1 MNMDNTFKISRFGK
15 YFVYDLK
22 RQWKNIG
29 MLMLIFSLF
38 PIIFY
43 MIYMFFAAMFD
54 GGLMKIFI
62 GLEIDGPAGGT
73 RFGVFAV
80 MSTIFVML
88 FPSRAYGE
96 ITNKAKGS
104 EWLMLPA
111 SRLEKFTSMML
122 ISLVVI
128 PLVYVVVYFLSD
140 AFVCLLDKSCGDSLM
155 SFRINKE
162 IGSSDFVIPANGLWI
177 LASTIVGNAIV
188 FLLGGLIFK
197 KWKVVGTVL
206 VLFALQMVFSGL
218 LSVFI
223 TNADLD
229 WWGNWFADWTIR
241 HADSIDIW
249 LNAFIN
255 FWLLLILAICG
266 TWSWF
271 RIKRLQH

>member
-1 MNMDNTFKISRFGK
+1 MNNTFNLNRFGK

-29 MLMLIFSLF
+29 MLMLIFALF

-43 MIYMFFAAMFD
+43 MLYMFFAALFY
-54 GGLMKIFI
+54 GGLFKTFTGI
-62 GLEIDGPAGGT
+62 EINVPEMWT

-80 MSTIFVML
+80 MTTIFVML

-96 ITNKAKGS
+96 VTDKAKGS

-111 SRLEKFTSMML
+111 SRMEKFTSMML
-122 ISLVVI
+122 ITLVVI
-128 PLVYVVVYFLSD
+128 PILYIAVYLLSD

-162 IGSSDFVIPANGLWI
+162 IGTPDFTVPANGFWV
-177 LASTIVGNAIV
+177 LAANIVEYAII

-206 VLFALQMVFSGL
+206 VLFVLGMVFSGL
-218 LSVFI
+218 LSAFI
-223 TNADLD
+223 FNADLE
-229 WWGNWFADWTIR
+229 WWDSWFTDWTIR
-241 HADSIDIW
+241 HADHLDLW

-255 FWLLLILAICG
+255 FWILLIFAICG

-271 RIKRLQH
+271 RLKRLQH

>member
-1 MNMDNTFKISRFGK
+1 MDNTFKISRFGK
-15 YFVYDLK
+15 YLVYDLK

-122 ISLVVI
+122 ISLIVI

-162 IGSSDFVIPANGLWI
+162 IGTSDFIIPANGFWL
-177 LASTIVGNAIV
+177 LAANIVEYVSI

-197 KWKVVGTVL
+197 KWKVVGTAL
-206 VLFALQMVFSGL
+206 VLFALGMVFSGL
-218 LSVFI
+218 FSTFI
-223 TNADLD
+223 TNADLE
-229 WWGNWFADWTIR
+229 WWGNWFTDWAIR
-241 HADSIDIW
+241 HADNLDLW
-249 LNAFIN
+249 LNALLN

-271 RIKRLQH
+271 RLKRLQH

>member
-1 MNMDNTFKISRFGK
+1 MNMYNTFKISRFGK

-96 ITNKAKGS
+96 ITNKEKGS

-122 ISLVVI
+122 ISLIVI

-162 IGSSDFVIPANGLWI
+162 IGSSDFAIPANGFWI
-177 LASTIVGNAIV
+177 LASSIVENAIV

-206 VLFALQMVFSGL
+206 VLFALQIVFSGL

>member
-1 MNMDNTFKISRFGK
+1 MDNTFKISRFGK

-29 MLMLIFSLF
+29 MLMLIFALF

-177 LASTIVGNAIV
+177 LASSIVGNAIV

-218 LSVFI
+218 LSAFI
-223 TNADLD
+223 TNADLE

-255 FWLLLILAICG
+255 LWLLLILAICG

>member
-1 MNMDNTFKISRFGK
+1 MDNTFKISRFRK

-96 ITNKAKGS
+96 ITNKEKGS

-218 LSVFI
+218 LSAFI
-223 TNADLD
+223 TNADLE
-229 WWGNWFADWTIR
+229 WWGNWFADWTIS

>member
-1 MNMDNTFKISRFGK
+1 MSNTFNFSRFRK

-43 MIYMFFAAMFD
+43 MLYMFFAALFD

-96 ITNKAKGS
+96 ITDKAKGS

-122 ISLVVI
+122 ISLIVI

-162 IGSSDFVIPANGLWI
+162 IGSLDFVIPANGFWI
-177 LASTIVGNAIV
+177 LASSIVENAIV

-223 TNADLD
+223 TNAGLD
-229 WWGNWFADWTIR
+229 WWGNWFADWTTR

>member
-1 MNMDNTFKISRFGK
+1 MSNTFNFNRFGK
-15 YFVYDLK
+15 YFAYDLK

-29 MLMLIFSLF
+29 MLMLIFALF

-43 MIYMFFAAMFD
+43 MLYMFFAALFD
-54 GGLMKIFI
+54 GGLMKLFI
-62 GLEIDGPAGGT
+62 GIEIDGPAGWT

-80 MSTIFVML
+80 MSAIFVML

-122 ISLVVI
+122 ISLIVI
-128 PLVYVVVYFLSD
+128 HLVYVVVYFLSD

-155 SFRINKE
+155 SFRINNE
-162 IGSSDFVIPANGLWI
+162 IGTADFVIPANGFWL
-177 LASTIVGNAIV
+177 LAANIVEYVSI

-197 KWKVVGTVL
+197 KWKVVGTAL
-206 VLFALQMVFSGL
+206 VLFALGMVFSGL
-218 LSVFI
+218 FSAFI

-229 WWGNWFADWTIR
+229 WWGKWFTDWAIR
-241 HADSIDIW
+241 HADNLDLW

-266 TWSWF
+266 TWSWL

>member
-1 MNMDNTFKISRFGK
+1 MDNTVKISRFGK

-162 IGSSDFVIPANGLWI
+162 IGSSDFVIPANGFWI
-177 LASTIVGNAIV
+177 LASSIVGNAIV

-218 LSVFI
+218 LSAFI

>member
-1 MNMDNTFKISRFGK
+1 MDNTFKISRFRK

-96 ITNKAKGS
+96 ITNKEKGS

-177 LASTIVGNAIV
+177 LASSIVGNAIV

-223 TNADLD
+223 TNADLE

>member
-1 MNMDNTFKISRFGK
+1 MNNNFNFGRFGK

-29 MLMLIFSLF
+29 MLVLTFALS
-38 PIIFY
+38 PVIFY
-43 MIYMFFAAMFD
+43 MLYMFFAALFD
-54 GGLMKIFI
+54 GGLMKLFS
-62 GLEIDGPAGGT
+62 GMSIDGPSIWV
-73 RFGVFAV
+73 RFGMAAV
-80 MSTIFVML
+80 MITIFVML

-96 ITNKAKGS
+96 ITDKAKGS

-111 SRLEKFTSMML
+111 SRLEKYVSMML
-122 ISLVVI
+122 VTLLVI
-128 PLVYVVVYFLSD
+128 PIMYIVVYLLSD
-140 AFVCLLDKSCGDSLM
+140 GLVCLFDKSCGGALI
-155 SFRINKE
+155 SFRINDLLQTTD
-162 IGSSDFVIPANGLWI
+162 IIIPANGLWI
-177 LASTIVGNAIV
+177 IIANTVQYAII

-229 WWGNWFADWTIR
+229 WWGNWFTDWKIR

>member
-1 MNMDNTFKISRFGK
+1 MDNTFKISRFGK
-15 YFVYDLK
+15 YFVYDLM

>member
-1 MNMDNTFKISRFGK
+1 MDNTFKISRFGK

-43 MIYMFFAAMFD
+43 MLYMFFAALFD

-162 IGSSDFVIPANGLWI
+162 IGSSDFAIPANGFWI
-177 LASTIVGNAIV
+177 LASSIVENAIV

-229 WWGNWFADWTIR
+229 WWGNWLNDCTIR
-241 HADSIDIW
+241 HADNLDLW

-255 FWLLLILAICG
+255 LWLLLILAICG

>member
-1 MNMDNTFKISRFGK
+1 MDNTFKISRFGK

-197 KWKVVGTVL
+197 KWKVVGTAL

-218 LSVFI
+218 LSAFI
-223 TNADLD
+223 TNADLE

>member
-1 MNMDNTFKISRFGK
+1 MDNTFKISRFGK

-43 MIYMFFAAMFD
+43 MLYMFFAALFD

-162 IGSSDFVIPANGLWI
+162 IGSSDFAIPANGFWI
-177 LASTIVGNAIV
+177 LASSIVGNAIV

>member
-1 MNMDNTFKISRFGK
+1 MSNTFNFNRFGK

-29 MLMLIFSLF
+29 MLMLIFALF

-43 MIYMFFAAMFD
+43 MLYMFFAALFD
-54 GGLMKIFI
+54 GGLMKLFI
-62 GLEIDGPAGGT
+62 GIEIDGPAGWT

-80 MSTIFVML
+80 MSAIFVML

-122 ISLVVI
+122 ISLIVI

-162 IGSSDFVIPANGLWI
+162 IGTSDFVIPANGFWL
-177 LASTIVGNAIV
+177 LAANIVEYVSI

-197 KWKVVGTVL
+197 KWKVVGTAL
-206 VLFALQMVFSGL
+206 VLFALGMVFSGL
-218 LSVFI
+218 FSVFI
-223 TNADLD
+223 TNADLE
-229 WWGNWFADWTIR
+229 WWGNWFTDWAIR
-241 HADSIDIW
+241 HADNLDLW
-249 LNAFIN
+249 LNALLN

-271 RIKRLQH
+271 RLKRLQH

>member
-1 MNMDNTFKISRFGK
+1 MDNTFKISRFGK

-96 ITNKAKGS
+96 ITNKEKGS

-122 ISLVVI
+122 ISLIVI

-162 IGSSDFVIPANGLWI
+162 IGSSDFAIPANGFWI
-177 LASTIVGNAIV
+177 LASSIVENAIV

>member
-1 MNMDNTFKISRFGK
+1 MDNTFKISRFGK

-29 MLMLIFSLF
+29 MLMLIFALF

-122 ISLVVI
+122 ISLIVI

-218 LSVFI
+218 LSAFI
-223 TNADLD
+223 TNADLE
-229 WWGNWFADWTIR
+229 WWGNWLNDWTIR
-241 HADSIDIW
+241 HADYLDLW

-255 FWLLLILAICG
+255 LWLLLILAICG

>member
-1 MNMDNTFKISRFGK
+1 MDNTFKISRFGK

-22 RQWKNIG
+22 RQWKNLG
-29 MLMLIFSLF
+29 MLMLIFALF

-218 LSVFI
+218 LSAFI
-223 TNADLD
+223 TNADLE
-229 WWGNWFADWTIR
+229 WWGNWFTDWTIR

>member
-1 MNMDNTFKISRFGK
+1 MDNTFKISRFGK

-29 MLMLIFSLF
+29 MLMLIFALF

-43 MIYMFFAAMFD
+43 MIYMFFAALFD

-122 ISLVVI
+122 ISLIVI

-206 VLFALQMVFSGL
+206 VLFALEMVFSGL
-218 LSVFI
+218 LSAFI
-223 TNADLD
+223 TNADLE

-255 FWLLLILAICG
+255 LWLLLILAICG

>member
-1 MNMDNTFKISRFGK
+1 MNNNFNFGRFGK

-29 MLMLIFSLF
+29 MLVLTFALS
-38 PIIFY
+38 PVIFY
-43 MIYMFFAAMFD
+43 MLYMFFAALFD
-54 GGLMKIFI
+54 GGLMKLFSGMSI
-62 GLEIDGPAGGT
+62 GGPSIWV
-73 RFGVFAV
+73 RFGMAAV
-80 MSTIFVML
+80 MISIFVML

-96 ITNKAKGS
+96 ITDKAKGS

-229 WWGNWFADWTIR
+229 WWGNWFTDWKIR

-255 FWLLLILAICG
+255 FWRLLILAICG

>member
-1 MNMDNTFKISRFGK
+1 MSNTFNFNRFGK

-29 MLMLIFSLF
+29 MLMLIFALF

-43 MIYMFFAAMFD
+43 MLYMFFAALFD

-122 ISLVVI
+122 ISLIVI

-155 SFRINKE
+155 SFRINNE
-162 IGSSDFVIPANGLWI
+162 IGTADFVIPANGFWL
-177 LASTIVGNAIV
+177 LAANIVEYVSI

-197 KWKVVGTVL
+197 KWKVVGTAL
-206 VLFALQMVFSGL
+206 VLFALGMVFSGL
-218 LSVFI
+218 FSAFI

-229 WWGNWFADWTIR
+229 WWGKWFTDWAIR

>member
-1 MNMDNTFKISRFGK
+1 MDNTFKISRFGK

-43 MIYMFFAAMFD
+43 MLYMFFAALFD

-122 ISLVVI
+122 ISLIVI

-162 IGSSDFVIPANGLWI
+162 IDSSDFVIPANGFWI
-177 LASTIVGNAIV
+177 LASSIVGNAIV

-255 FWLLLILAICG
+255 LWLLLILAICG

>member
-1 MNMDNTFKISRFGK
+1 MDNTFKISRFGK
-15 YFVYDLK
+15 YLVYDLK

>member
-1 MNMDNTFKISRFGK
+1 MDNTFKISRFGK

-43 MIYMFFAAMFD
+43 MLYMFFAALFD

-111 SRLEKFTSMML
+111 SRLEKFTSVML

-218 LSVFI
+218 LSAFI
-223 TNADLD
+223 TNADLE
-229 WWGNWFADWTIR
+229 WWGNWLNDWTIR
-241 HADSIDIW
+241 HADYLDLW

-255 FWLLLILAICG
+255 LWLLLILAICG

>member
-1 MNMDNTFKISRFGK
+1 MDNTFKISRFEK

-54 GGLMKIFI
+54 GWLMKIFI

-96 ITNKAKGS
+96 ITNKEKGS

-122 ISLVVI
+122 ISLIVI

-162 IGSSDFVIPANGLWI
+162 IGSSDFAIPANGFWI
-177 LASTIVGNAIV
+177 LASSIVENAIV

-206 VLFALQMVFSGL
+206 VLFALQIVFSGL

>member
-1 MNMDNTFKISRFGK
+1 MSNTFNFNRFGK

-29 MLMLIFSLF
+29 MLMLIFALF

-43 MIYMFFAAMFD
+43 MLYMFFAAMFD
-54 GGLMKIFI
+54 GGLMKIFTGI
-62 GLEIDGPAGGT
+62 EIDGPAGWT
-73 RFGVFAV
+73 RFGVFVA
-80 MSTIFVML
+80 MTTIFVML

-96 ITNKAKGS
+96 ITDKAKGS

-128 PLVYVVVYFLSD
+128 PFIYITVYLLSD

-155 SFRINKE
+155 SFRINE
-162 IGSSDFVIPANGLWI
+162 NIVDNSLVFPANGFWI
-177 LASTIVGNAIV
+177 LASTIVGNAII

-197 KWKVVGTVL
+197 KWKVVGTAL
-206 VLFALQMVFSGL
+206 ALFALEMV
-218 LSVFI
+218 LSSMLSAFI
-223 TNADLD
+223 TNADLESWGEWFSD
-229 WWGNWFADWTIR
+229 WAIR
-241 HADSIDIW
+241 HADNIDLW
-249 LNAFIN
+249 LNAFLN
-255 FWLLLILAICG
+255 FWLLLIVAICG

>member
-1 MNMDNTFKISRFGK
+1 MDNTFKISRFGK

-29 MLMLIFSLF
+29 MLMLIFALS
-38 PIIFY
+38 PVIFY
-43 MIYMFFAAMFD
+43 MLYMFFAALFD
-54 GGLMKIFI
+54 GGLMKLFS
-62 GLEIDGPAGGT
+62 GMSIDGPSIWV
-73 RFGVFAV
+73 RFGMAAV
-80 MSTIFVML
+80 MITIFVML

-96 ITNKAKGS
+96 ITDKAKGS

-111 SRLEKFTSMML
+111 SRLEKYVSMML
-122 ISLVVI
+122 VTLLVI
-128 PLVYVVVYFLSD
+128 PIMYIVVYLLSD
-140 AFVCLLDKSCGDSLM
+140 GLVCLFDKSCGGALM
-155 SFRINKE
+155 SFRINDLLRTTD
-162 IGSSDFVIPANGLWI
+162 IIIPANGLWI
-177 LASTIVGNAIV
+177 IIANTVQYAII

-218 LSVFI
+218 LSAFI
-223 TNADLD
+223 TNADLE

-255 FWLLLILAICG
+255 LWLLLILAICG

>member
-1 MNMDNTFKISRFGK
+1 MDNTFKISRFGK

-54 GGLMKIFI
+54 GGLMKLFS
-62 GLEIDGPAGGT
+62 GMSIDGPSIWV
-73 RFGVFAV
+73 RFGMAAV
-80 MSTIFVML
+80 MITIFVML

-111 SRLEKFTSMML
+111 SRLEKYVSMML
-122 ISLVVI
+122 VTLLVI
-128 PLVYVVVYFLSD
+128 PIMYIVVYLLSD
-140 AFVCLLDKSCGDSLM
+140 GLVCLFDKSCGGALM
-155 SFRINKE
+155 SFRINDLLQTTD
-162 IGSSDFVIPANGLWI
+162 IIIPANGLWI
-177 LASTIVGNAIV
+177 IIANTVQYAIV

-229 WWGNWFADWTIR
+229 WWGNWLNDWTIR
-241 HADSIDIW
+241 HADNLDLW

-255 FWLLLILAICG
+255 LWLLLILAICG

>member
-1 MNMDNTFKISRFGK
+1 MDNTFKISRFGK

-29 MLMLIFSLF
+29 MLMLIFALF

-122 ISLVVI
+122 ISLIVI

-218 LSVFI
+218 LSAFI
-223 TNADLD
+223 TNADLE

-255 FWLLLILAICG
+255 LWLLLILAICG

>member
-1 MNMDNTFKISRFGK
+1 MNNNFNFGRFGK

-29 MLMLIFSLF
+29 MLVLIFALS
-38 PIIFY
+38 PVIFY
-43 MIYMFFAAMFD
+43 MLYMFFAALFD
-54 GGLMKIFI
+54 GGLMKLFS
-62 GLEIDGPAGGT
+62 GMSIDGPSIWV
-73 RFGVFAV
+73 RFGMAAV
-80 MSTIFVML
+80 MITIFVML

-96 ITNKAKGS
+96 ITDKAKGS

-122 ISLVVI
+122 ISLIVI

-162 IGSSDFVIPANGLWI
+162 IGTSDFVIPANGFWL
-177 LASTIVGNAIV
+177 LAANIVEYVSI

-197 KWKVVGTVL
+197 KWKVVGTAL
-206 VLFALQMVFSGL
+206 VLFALGMVFSGL
-218 LSVFI
+218 FSAFI

-229 WWGNWFADWTIR
+229 WWGKWFTDWAIR

>member
-1 MNMDNTFKISRFGK
+1 MTNLEKA
-15 YFVYDLK
+15 
-22 RQWKNIG
+22 RQRLEILDR
-29 MLMLIFSLF
+29 MLHGWQSAYNAGTPTMLNGEDVKDFIDDVSTQL
-38 PIIFY
+38 
-43 MIYMFFAAMFD
+43 
-54 GGLMKIFI
+54 FI

-96 ITNKAKGS
+96 ITNKEKGS

-122 ISLVVI
+122 ISLIVI

-162 IGSSDFVIPANGLWI
+162 IGSSDFVIPANGFWI
-177 LASTIVGNAIV
+177 LASSIVGNAIV

>member
-1 MNMDNTFKISRFGK
+1 MDNTFKISRFGK

-122 ISLVVI
+122 ISLIVI

-162 IGSSDFVIPANGLWI
+162 IGTSDFIIPANGFWL
-177 LASTIVGNAIV
+177 LAANIVEYVSI

-197 KWKVVGTVL
+197 KWKVVGTAL
-206 VLFALQMVFSGL
+206 VLFALGMAFSGL
-218 LSVFI
+218 FSTFI

-229 WWGNWFADWTIR
+229 WWGKWFTDWAIR
-241 HADSIDIW
+241 HADNLDLW
-249 LNAFIN
+249 LNALLN

>member
-1 MNMDNTFKISRFGK
+1 MDNTFKISRFGK
-15 YFVYDLK
+15 NFVYDLK

-96 ITNKAKGS
+96 ITNKEKGS

-122 ISLVVI
+122 ISLIVI

-162 IGSSDFVIPANGLWI
+162 IGSSDFVIPANGFWI
-177 LASTIVGNAIV
+177 LASSIVGNAIV

-223 TNADLD
+223 TNADLE

-255 FWLLLILAICG
+255 LWLLLILAICG